1 MTKKNPCVSAQ
12 SAQSV
17 LPSYHN
23 RITTFRNCNMF
34 YPLKIKEI
42 RLETADCVSILLEIP
57 AELKNVFQFK
67 SGQYLTFRTRLDGQ
81 EIRRSYSICSSPL
94 ENEWRVAVKKVPFG
108 QFSTFANEQLKV
120 GDRIE
125 TMPPAGKFT
134 VQPVEKQAKNYL
146 AIATGS
152 GITPI
157 LSILKTVLK
166 AEPKSQFTLIYGNQ
180 KRSSII
186 FKEAIDGLKNKYMT
200 RLSVYHILSQEVTD
214 AKILSGRIDEPK
226 LDYFF
231 KQIIPIETVDHFY
244 ICGQEAMTQTVRNQ
258 LNQRGVSPQKV
269 HFELFATNKSNPKHA
284 EIRNQKSE
292 IGEQSEVTI
301 RLDGVSSKMR
311 LAYHGENVLDAAMKN
326 GADLPFACKGGVCC
340 TCKAKLV
347 EGKVEMDVNY
357 GLEAEEI
364 AAGFILTCQ
373 SHPRTPTLI
382 VDFDLKV

>member
-1 MTKKNPCVSAQ
+1 
-12 SAQSV
+12 
-17 LPSYHN
+17 
-23 RITTFRNCNMF
+23 MF
-34 YPLKIKEI
+34 YTLKIKEI
-42 RLETADCVSILLEIP
+42 RSETADCVSVLLEMP
-57 AELKNVFQFK
+57 AELKTVFQFK
-67 SGQYLTFRTRLDGQ
+67 SGQYVTFRTRLNGQ

-94 ENEWRVAVKKVPFG
+94 ENEMRVAIKKVPFG
-108 QFSTFANEQLKV
+108 LFSTFANERLKV
-120 GDRIE
+120 GDLIE

-134 VQPVEKQAKNYL
+134 VHPIEKQAKKYL

-186 FKEAIDGLKNKYMT
+186 FKEAIDGLKNKYMS

-214 AKILSGRIDEPK
+214 AKILSGRIDEEK

-231 KQIIPIETVDHFY
+231 KHIIPIETIDHFY

-258 LNQRGVSPQKV
+258 LNQWGIPSQKV
-269 HFELFATNKSNPKHA
+269 HFELFATHKITPKYS
-284 EIRNQKSE
+284 EIRNPKSE
-292 IGEQSEVTI
+292 IGEHSEVII
-301 RLDGVSSKMR
+301 RLDGVSSKLK
-311 LAYHGENVLDAAMKN
+311 LAYHGENILDAAMKN

-382 VDFDLKV
+382 VDFDLK